1 MSTHHQANGENTVR
15 PRRQRQRNHSVG
27 DILRALTASGDAL
40 LFFAVQAF
48 AFWLRLRTRLFEGVL
63 IESPFLDYGPEAF
76 KLYLSH
82 FILGTLMF
90 MAIGASF
97 GIYARNA
104 YLRPRLVLGDLMKTC
119 VAWMLGYL
127 LFSLVFKIEPSVS
140 RVFVVLSGVLGFV
153 VLAGWRIFFGR
164 LIRRCGLLFHVQER
178 LLVVGW
184 TQETDAL
191 WRRLNAGASR
201 DMVISGILPVAG
213 LKFAVQPPPGVPLAG
228 TLADL
233 EDVLKTHQHDAVLL
247 ADTSLPQETI
257 SRTVQI
263 CHRELIR
270 FLVIP
275 AYFEVLFSGLHLE
288 SIRGVPVLSLGRL
301 PLDALPARACK
312 RAVDVAGALAGLLI
326 SLPLM
331 VVAAILVQ
339 RESRGPVFFAQERVG
354 RRGELF
360 KLYKLRTMQPGAA
373 AADHL
378 RQSTTPDD
386 ERLLRAGALLRKLNI
401 DETPQFWNVLK
412 GEMSLVGPRPER
424 PFHAS
429 YLRDEIRHYNVR
441 LSVKPGMTGW
451 AAVNGWRGD
460 TDLGERIRFDLDYI
474 ERWSLPFDFYIMLLT
489 LTRNRNAC

>member
-1 MSTHHQANGENTVR
+1 MSTTRAKSGPASPRQA
-15 PRRQRQRNHSVG
+15 RQRNHSVG
-27 DILRALTASGDAL
+27 DLLRAAVVSGDAI

-63 IESPFLDYGPEAF
+63 IESPFLDDGPEAF

-90 MAIGASF
+90 VAIGASF

-104 YLRPRLVLGDLMKTC
+104 YLRPRLVLGDLMRAC

-140 RVFVVLSGVLGFV
+140 RVFVVLSGVFGFFVLG
-153 VLAGWRIFFGR
+153 AWRIVFNR
-164 LIRRCGLLFHVQER
+164 LIRRSGLLFHVQER
-178 LLVVGW
+178 MLVIGW
-184 TQETDAL
+184 TQDTDAL
-191 WRRLNAGASR
+191 WRRLNTGESM
-201 DMVISGILPVAG
+201 DIIVSGILPVTG
-213 LKFAVQPPPGVPLAG
+213 LRLAVQPPPGIQLMG
-228 TLADL
+228 TVADL
-233 EDVLKTHQHDAVLL
+233 EDVLATRQHDAVLL
-247 ADTSLPQETI
+247 ADTSVSHERI
-257 SRTVQI
+257 SRIVQI
-263 CHRELIR
+263 CHRELVR

-288 SIRGVPVLSLGRL
+288 SMRGVPVLSLGRL
-301 PLDALPARACK
+301 PLDRLPARVSK
-312 RAVDVAGALAGLLI
+312 RLVDIAGALAGLVL

-331 VVAAILVQ
+331 FVAAVLVQ
-339 RESRGPVFFAQERVG
+339 RESPGPVFFAQERVG
-354 RRGELF
+354 RRGRTF

-386 ERLLRAGALLRKLNI
+386 ERLLRTGAVLRKWNI

-424 PFHAS
+424 PFHVS

-451 AAVNGWRGD
+451 AAVNGWRGG
-460 TDLGERIRFDLDYI
+460 TDLGERVRFDLDYI
-474 ERWSLPFDFYIMLLT
+474 ERWSLLFDFYIMLLT